1 MARPANSAGANVRFG
16 SLADMCA
23 AKRHVRFTPNSDI
36 DCVFRRVT
44 LGQKRTSR
52 WLFDHLAG
60 PERLAQH
67 DTVAIESTKTANM
80 AFLPLSHQDIY
91 CHFTCDDE
99 AGPLQWICAQ
109 SPFSSLQA

>member
-1 MARPANSAGANVRFG
+1 MADVCFG
-16 SLADMCA
+16 SKADMCG
-23 AKRHVRFTPNSDI
+23 AKGHVRFTPNSDI

-67 DTVAIESTKTANM
+67 GTVAIESTKTANM

-99 AGPLQWICAQ
+99 AGPLQWTCAQ

>member
-1 MARPANSAGANVRFG
+1 MANKMPRDGAIIF
-16 SLADMCA
+16 
-23 AKRHVRFTPNSDI
+23 SDLI
-36 DCVFRRVT
+36 GYVHCPKCSRCVFRRVT

-67 DTVAIESTKTANM
+67 GTVAIESTKTANM

-91 CHFTCDDE
+91 CHFTCDDD
-99 AGPLQWICAQ
+99 AGPLQWTCAQ